1 MRWLVDGMNVIG
13 SRPDGWWKDRD
24 KAIADLTRRL
34 GRLAA
39 SGPDSVAVV
48 FEREPAVPTEVDEV
62 AVLHAPHGGPN
73 AADDEIVRLLESDPD
88 PAATTVVTSDR
99 RLAERVGELGA
110 GVETAGAFRRRIERL
125 ADAG

>member
-24 KAIADLTRRL
+24 RAMADLIRRL

-48 FEREPAVPTEVDEV
+48 FEREPANPTEVDGV
-62 AVLHAPHGGPN
+62 VVLHAPHGGPN
-73 AADDEIVRLLESDPD
+73 AADDEIVRLLEGDPD

-110 GVETAGAFRRRIERL
+110 GVEPAGAFRRRIERL
-125 ADAG
+125 GGAT